1 MKVSLRQCSTG
12 RDNNDSIASEVI
24 DYALKHCNEML
35 EVAAGWPSKIREM
48 RKMQDIDLRVLTGP
62 APSPK

>member
-1 MKVSLRQCSTG
+1 MKVSLQQCLAR

-24 DYALKHCNEML
+24 DYALKHCNGML
-35 EVAAGWPSKIREM
+35 EVAAGWPTKIREM